1 MLLPYSDNLNTGY
14 LARLFDNTS
23 ECYKLFWFKAIVT
36 AVGDGKKVLTY
47 EELIDKMI
55 ADAWYMVTEYHLNLG
70 PKDTLQSAIELM
82 NAKNPELKSSEKESV
97 IIDYLADSTDKEINS
112 KKRILTYNVPYRLQA
127 PFLSDLKGKSW
138 NVPATDLASK
148 INQSESLIYYFEAI
162 NGLSSKIVVNDDWA
176 DYIKKNREILLGWIE
191 YHMIHYL
198 QKRNPSV
205 PGIADKLYPPQ
216 ERKLEKVKKYWKLV
230 LSVEP
235 IREIYNNQE
244 LADGDISIDHFVP
257 WSYVAHDEFWN
268 LNPTTKSINSSKSN
282 YLPNWDVYF
291 PKLAKLE
298 YQSYQLIWKNE
309 TIHKEFDKCA
319 KEHINNED
327 IYQRVY
333 GKGFSFEDFAR
344 RLETVIRPVYNA
356 AHDCGFDWNWEYKE
370 SGNNTL
376 SQ

>member
-36 AVGDGKKVLTY
+36 AVGNGKTVLTY

-55 ADAWYMVTEYHLNLG
+55 ADAWFMVTEYHLNLG

-82 NAKNPELKSSEKESV
+82 NAKNPELKSSEKENV
-97 IIDYLADSTDKEINS
+97 IIDYLANSIDKDINS
-112 KKRILTYNVPYRLQA
+112 KKRTLTYNVPYRLQA

-138 NVPATDLASK
+138 NVPTADLASR
-148 INQSESLIYYFEAI
+148 INQGESLIYYFETI
-162 NGLSSKIVVNDDWA
+162 NGLSSRIVVNDDWA
-176 DYIKKNREILLGWIE
+176 EYIKKNREILLGWIE

-268 LNPTTKSINSSKSN
+268 LSPTTKSINSSKSN

-298 YQSYQLIWKNE
+298 YQSYQLMWKNE

-327 IYQRVY
+327 IYQRIY
-333 GKGFSFEDFAR
+333 GKGYNFKEFTR
-344 RLETVIRPVYNA
+344 RLETVIRPVYYA

-376 SQ
+376 VK